1 IVELQNENTELVSRL
16 AGSQSNTNTAS
27 QSYTEESSAKIE
39 SSVHE
44 VSTIITEKELEANA
58 TSANSHTALL
68 QAQLSS
74 ATEALSS
81 STRQSTTLKQKVE
94 SLEAELL
101 KSTTTS
107 NTHIQELTT
116 RISTMEKEISS
127 SRTRAEDAETQ
138 VDIFLTTIRSMEQE
152 IRSLEASLNATEAE
166 ADAVHA
172 RLDESQRCIATL
184 EAQVKEWKDKCEEHE
199 TEAQRSLDMSREISD
214 ELKDRFVEQVL
225 ERDATI
231 QRLEQSLHV
240 VEMENQ
246 RLASRVDEL
255 TAAINSYETQRAQQ
269 VELVALLRVELE
281 QKDVKIDSVQRDR
294 NSCRAEV
301 ESLTLSNQNLMSS
314 LAAVASESA
323 NLKNAVTVFT
333 TRVSELEAS
342 LIESKE
348 SLQTVVSDFKKKLA
362 AKENEVKELEETNT
376 ALESRLAA
384 TSQQQEHSISM
395 SSRDISTVNAGS
407 DDLRSENEALR
418 VDLQHHQV
426 ANQQLQ
432 SDILQLQS
440 KPDYMR
446 RPKSSLGHRN
456 SSLSLSNISIS
467 SETTTETLQLLDNAI
482 GIMQPDGSFTQDAN
496 KSVSMSSSS
505 KLTVDSPQNSPAQ
518 SVRSPGQ
525 ASYLHPS
532 HQSVT
537 SQSSS
542 ATLAHHDA
550 STPTN
555 STQQEEIE
563 SLKKQHFQKE
573 MEWLAQLVSNQQQS
587 ITTISSLRLQL
598 ESQAQ
603 ESANFKASLKEMG
616 SEMLWKEQEF
626 MQALEGK
633 ETDLRRVMEKVDGV
647 RERMRKAILM
657 LKEGVLEKDGVWCG
671 NCEYLKDKV
680 GKLEVLMEE
689 ERERSRKE
697 YEELMGELY
706 LLSA

>member
-1 IVELQNENTELVSRL
+1 
-16 AGSQSNTNTAS
+16 
-27 QSYTEESSAKIE
+27 
-39 SSVHE
+39 
-44 VSTIITEKELEANA
+44 
-58 TSANSHTALL
+58 
-68 QAQLSS
+68 
-74 ATEALSS
+74 
-81 STRQSTTLKQKVE
+81 
-94 SLEAELL
+94 
-101 KSTTTS
+101 
-107 NTHIQELTT
+107 
-116 RISTMEKEISS
+116 
-127 SRTRAEDAETQ
+127 
-138 VDIFLTTIRSMEQE
+138 
-152 IRSLEASLNATEAE
+152 
-166 ADAVHA
+166 
-172 RLDESQRCIATL
+172 
-184 EAQVKEWKDKCEEHE
+184 
-199 TEAQRSLDMSREISD
+199 
-214 ELKDRFVEQVL
+214 
-225 ERDATI
+225 
-231 QRLEQSLHV
+231 
-240 VEMENQ
+240 MENQ

-281 QKDVKIDSVQRDR
+281 QKDVKIDTVQRDR

-342 LIESKE
+342 LIDSKE

-362 AKENEVKELEETNT
+362 AKENE
-376 ALESRLAA
+376 SRLAA
-384 TSQQQEHSISM
+384 TLQQQEHSITM

-550 STPTN
+550 PHQHPPNKKKSNPSKN
-555 STQQEEIE
+555 ST
-563 SLKKQHFQKE
+563 SKKKWNGSRNF
-573 MEWLAQLVSNQQQS
+573 

-657 LKEGVLEKDGVWCG
+657 LKEGVLETDGVWCG

-706 LLSA
+706 LLSADIGYFCFNLFYREDKVAVAIVLTSTNLRQKAAVVVITAPIGESTVDIVEALSGTAVPTLNVANSGNDVVGLCKAKSKRWFVHGT